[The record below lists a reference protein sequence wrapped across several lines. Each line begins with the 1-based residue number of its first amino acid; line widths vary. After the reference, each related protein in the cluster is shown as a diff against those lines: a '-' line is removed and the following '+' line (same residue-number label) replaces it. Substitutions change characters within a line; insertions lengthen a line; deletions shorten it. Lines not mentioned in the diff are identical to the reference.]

1 VSKPIEPRRLLE
13 EASSPV
19 ERALLEA
26 GTSYRSSAAVHAKTL
41 AAVGLAGTAVVTEAA
56 GASLWNLG
64 WSKWLTSLSIVGATA
79 AIPAAYYVLRDEPA
93 AVVQPSPPPP
103 QKRPAPL
110 ANARLSVAPV
120 VEAPPAADTAAPAA
134 AAPPAAESRA
144 ATRQPTLAE
153 EVDALDRARAAL
165 SRGDSRA
172 ALQALDA
179 YGRAY
184 PRGRLA
190 LEAEVLRI
198 DALDKSGQSAGARRR
213 AERFLRQNPQSVLAS
228 RVRRILAR

>member
-1 VSKPIEPRRLLE
+1 M
-13 EASSPV
+13 
-19 ERALLEA
+19 
-26 GTSYRSSAAVHAKTL
+26 HAKTL
-41 AAVGLAGTAVVTEAA
+41 AAVGLAGTAVVSEAA

-64 WSKWLTSLSIVGATA
+64 WSKWLSSLSIVGATA
-79 AIPAAYYVLRDEPA
+79 AIPAAYYALRDEPA
-93 AVVQPSPPPP
+93 AVVQPSPPP
-103 QKRPAPL
+103 QRPAPL

-120 VEAPPAADTAAPAA
+120 VEAPPAADTAAPAV
-134 AAPPAAESRA
+134 AAPAAAESRA
-144 ATRQPTLAE
+144 ATRRPTLAE

-213 AERFLRQNPQSVLAS
+213 AERFLRQNPQSVLAA